1 MINSV
6 DSNLIYHVECLTSFL
21 CDDIIEISELS
32 QLSEISEIESSNKDF
47 IIPKGHKEWVEIEKI
62 LYKEL
67 MIQLRDYKNR
77 LILLNTNDGNVLVEQ
92 LSKKLYTREFKIT
105 MIKSLNRFNVISY
118 FFSLYD
124 SIMINNIVYNNVKG
138 QLFLF
143 PEEYKVNAK
152 GIYGQLCF
160 KNV

>member
-1 MINSV
+1 MSCVIDSI

-21 CDDIIEISELS
+21 CDDIIELS
-32 QLSEISEIESSNKDF
+32 HIEEYDKDF
-47 IIPKGHKEWVEIEKI
+47 IIPKGDKDWGEIEKM

-67 MIQLRDYKNR
+67 LTQLRDYKNK
-77 LILLNTNDGNVLVEQ
+77 LILLNTNDGNLLIEQ
-92 LSKKLYTREFKIT
+92 LSKKLYTRDFKIT

-124 SIMINNIVYNNVKG
+124 SIIINDIVYNNVKG
-138 QLFLF
+138 HLFLF